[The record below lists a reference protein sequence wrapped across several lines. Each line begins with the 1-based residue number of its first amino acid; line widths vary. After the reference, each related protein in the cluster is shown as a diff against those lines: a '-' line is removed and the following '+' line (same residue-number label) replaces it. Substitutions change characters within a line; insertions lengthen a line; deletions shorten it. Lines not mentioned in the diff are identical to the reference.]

1 MSMITSQYITTYKA
15 ETFLCPKCEKYF
27 TSSEELNEHQP
38 KHDNGHSNDTIQP
51 PVGLQVTSDQADKST
66 DEPESEGNN
75 NPSNLSPEA
84 SSFHMKS
91 TPIETS
97 SVKILDANDESIV
110 EEVEEITV
118 TVCCMC
124 QNTSNQW

>member
-1 MSMITSQYITTYKA
+1 M
-15 ETFLCPKCEKYF
+15 
-27 TSSEELNEHQP
+27 NEHQP
-38 KHDNGHSNDTIQP
+38 NHDNGHSNDTTQP
-51 PVGLQVTSDQADKST
+51 SVGLQVTSDPAYKYT
-66 DEPESEGNN
+66 DEPEPEGNY
-75 NPSNLSPEA
+75 NPSKLSPEA

-97 SVKILDANDESIV
+97 SFKFLDANDESIV

-124 QNTSNQW
+124 QNISNQ

>member
-1 MSMITSQYITTYKA
+1 MWK
-15 ETFLCPKCEKYF
+15 TFYF
-27 TSSEELNEHQP
+27 FGGVERTP
-38 KHDNGHSNDTIQP
+38 AKHDNGYSNDTIQP

-124 QNTSNQW
+124 QNISNQW

>member
-124 QNTSNQW
+124 QNISNQW